1 MELKVIAYARNG
13 HTDKFGI
20 PRQSREESPIVTRI
34 VFEPEFRVAEAL
46 RGIEGYS
53 HLWLI
58 WGFSETSR
66 SRDAETSTDSW
77 SPTVRPPRLGGNRRI
92 GVFATRSPYRPNPL
106 GLSSVRLIAVRINE
120 KLKIKNEKL
129 SEIPTEKGSLELIV
143 SGADLLDG
151 TPIYD
156 IKPYLSFSDSH
167 EAAQNGFAEET
178 KDYRL
183 EVDWGLS
190 KPLVTRE
197 WTDNGPTLDRERTD
211 EVSEEWMRDVTY
223 ILSQDPRPAYQDD
236 PSREYK
242 LDYAGYTITFIV
254 DRQTVHVKKIVKI

>member
-1 MELKVIAYARNG
+1 MIAYARNG

-20 PRQSREESPIVTRI
+20 PRQSRDESPIVTRI

-77 SPTVRPPRLGGNRRI
+77 NPTVRPPRLGGNTRM

-129 SEIPTEKGSLELIV
+129 SEIPTEKGSFELIV

-190 KPLVTRE
+190 KRLVTRE